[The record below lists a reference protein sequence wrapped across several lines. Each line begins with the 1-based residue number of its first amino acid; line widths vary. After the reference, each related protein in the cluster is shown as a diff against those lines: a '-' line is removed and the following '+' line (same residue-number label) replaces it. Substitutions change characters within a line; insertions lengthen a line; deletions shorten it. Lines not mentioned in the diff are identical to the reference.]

1 MKIVLTGF
9 MGTGKTSVGREL
21 SRRLGYEFI
30 DTDNL
35 IEEQEGMPIS
45 LIFKEKGEDYFRS
58 VECAVVKEVS
68 EKNNVVTATGGGIIK
83 NKKNVENLGRRGVI
97 VWLKADPE
105 IILKRVMLEGGKRP
119 LLDVEEPLNEIKKLL
134 AEREKL
140 YMQSDISIE
149 TSFITPGEA
158 AEEII
163 ERLSLDVEKVRVE
176 LKERSYEIII
186 GRKTLQKLGLRLIEF
201 RPSNIAIVS
210 NKTIFPLYKDVIL
223 KSISECGLKPEVFL
237 VPDGEEYKDILW
249 ASYLYGQLLKARFD
263 RDSLLV
269 AFGGGVVGDLTGF
282 VASTYMRGIKY
293 IQVPTTLLAQVDS
306 SAGGKTGVNHELGKN
321 MIGTFYQPSL
331 VLADVDTLKTLPQK
345 EFSAGIAEIIKY
357 GVIAD
362 KGLFDFLEANIK
374 NIFLL
379 GDSLIDVIK
388 RSCEIKADV
397 VSRDERESGL
407 RAILNFGHTI
417 GHAIETATG
426 YTRFLHGEAIA
437 IGMCAAARIAVRMGI
452 FQEKDAERIKNLVE
466 LYKLPSTMPDGIN
479 TSGIIN
485 AMEVDKKVK
494 AGKIRFILPESIGK
508 VRIEEDID
516 REIIKE
522 VLIPF

>member
-1 MKIVLTGF
+1 
-9 MGTGKTSVGREL
+9 
-21 SRRLGYEFI
+21 
-30 DTDNL
+30 
-35 IEEQEGMPIS
+35 
-45 LIFKEKGEDYFRS
+45 
-58 VECAVVKEVS
+58 
-68 EKNNVVTATGGGIIK
+68 
-83 NKKNVENLGRRGVI
+83 
-97 VWLKADPE
+97 
-105 IILKRVMLEGGKRP
+105 
-119 LLDVEEPLNEIKKLL
+119 
-134 AEREKL
+134 
-140 YMQSDISIE
+140 
-149 TSFITPGEA
+149 
-158 AEEII
+158 EII

-201 RPSNIAIVS
+201 RPSSIAIVS
-210 NKTIFPLYKDVIL
+210 NKTVFPLYKDLIL

-306 SAGGKTGVNHELGKN
+306 SVGGKTGVNHELGKN

-331 VLADVDTLKTLPQK
+331 VLVDVDTLKTLPQK

-374 NIFLL
+374 DIFSL

-388 RSCEIKADV
+388 RSCEIKADM

-452 FQEKDAERIKNLVE
+452 FQGKDAERIKNLVE
-466 LYKLPSTMPDGIN
+466 LYKLPSTMPDNIN
-479 TSGIIN
+479 ISDINN

-508 VRIEEDID
+508 VRIEDNVD

-522 VLIPF
+522 ILIPFSN